1 MRTERIHTRSLTSLT
16 SSGLK
21 VVHAKVKYFSIQC
34 DRGFR
39 KGRGNDFVGVIYGT
53 IIIKKLKRGGGDYR

>member
-34 DRGFR
+34 DRCFR
-39 KGRGNDFVGVIYGT
+39 KGRRYDFVGVIYGT
-53 IIIKKLKRGGGDYR
+53 VIIEKLKRGGGHHC